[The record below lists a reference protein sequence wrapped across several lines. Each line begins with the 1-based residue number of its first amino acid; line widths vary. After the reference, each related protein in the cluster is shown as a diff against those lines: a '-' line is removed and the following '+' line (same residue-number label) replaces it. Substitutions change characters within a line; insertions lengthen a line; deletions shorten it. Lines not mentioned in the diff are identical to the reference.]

1 MEEFKA
7 FSIKGRQK
15 DIKLF
20 DFIKLRSK
28 SNFMVFLPLILT
40 TIFLVLFT
48 ILLFIPVNKGHKVP
62 VLSYV
67 FTYLAFALMYFFE
80 ISSLLMLPIKQKKYY
95 EAFGDNDIITI
106 YEDRFVYSSMVKDRE
121 VDNPIEISIFY
132 NELRISKAD
141 SRNYY
146 FVDSRG
152 QGLIISKSNEIP
164 SEHLSILEGLIAKK

>member
-15 DIKLF
+15 DIRLF

-28 SNFMVFLPLILT
+28 NTFMVFLPLILI
-40 TIFLVLFT
+40 TIFLVVFT
-48 ILLFIPVNKGHKVP
+48 ILLFVPTKKNEEVP

-67 FTYLAFALMYFFE
+67 FTYLAFALVYFFA
-80 ISSLLMLPIKQKKYY
+80 ISSLLMLPVKQKKNY
-95 EAFGDNDIITI
+95 ETFGDQDVITI
-106 YEDRFVYSSMVKDRE
+106 YEDRFVYSSMEKDKE
-121 VDNPIEISIFY
+121 VNNPVEISIFY
-132 NELRISKAD
+132 NELRISKVD

-146 FVDSRG
+146 FVDTHG

-164 SEHLSILEGLIAKK
+164 GEYLSILDSLVAKK